1 MMLSDGH
8 GLGLWDH
15 GWVGER
21 KTIYDR
27 LCTTKDSTWRSFEVL
42 VCCDQVPARV
52 APQKAPS
59 GLFLATADNNI
70 LRGGCKSTGVRLRA
84 LYWCSSGR
92 LVAKRGSLPGM
103 LNKAV
108 YSYAVLLCIARL
120 GSGPWS
126 CRHPLGVGKWGYQG
140 NKVSR
145 YGTVKR

>member
-70 LRGGCKSTGVRLRA
+70 LRGGLQINRGAAKGA
-84 LYWCSSGR
+84 L
-92 LVAKRGSLPGM
+92 LVLQWPFSCQEGKP
-103 LNKAV
+103 
-108 YSYAVLLCIARL
+108 ARDA
-120 GSGPWS
+120 
-126 CRHPLGVGKWGYQG
+126 
-140 NKVSR
+140 
-145 YGTVKR
+145 